1 MKKSKIVLLGLMI
14 LPLLNLTIS
23 AVFALYPAGHL
34 NLLQNETATE
44 GTATGSDKF
53 LGMGLSTGLAAIGAG
68 IAVGYTGSSAIA
80 SITEKPEMFGRSMII
95 VGLAEG
101 IAIYG
106 LLISFLIWIS

>member
-1 MKKSKIVLLGLMI
+1 MKRIRLLWLLFLGIQVLT
-14 LPLLNLTIS
+14 LTLSTALAIS
-23 AVFALYPAGHL
+23 NFASIMVNQEPA
-34 NLLQNETATE
+34 Q
-44 GTATGSDKF
+44 TGGDKF

-68 IAVGYTGSSAIA
+68 FAVGHTGAAAIA
-80 SITEKPEMFGRSMII
+80 STTEKPETFGRAMIF

>member
-1 MKKSKIVLLGLMI
+1 MKRSRFLWLLFLSLQVLTLALSTVLAISNFSSI
-14 LPLLNLTIS
+14 L
-23 AVFALYPAGHL
+23 A
-34 NLLQNETATE
+34 QQETAVE
-44 GTATGSDKF
+44 GKF

-68 IAVGYTGSSAIA
+68 FAVGHTGTAAIA
-80 SITEKPEMFGRSMII
+80 SITEKPEIFGRAMIF